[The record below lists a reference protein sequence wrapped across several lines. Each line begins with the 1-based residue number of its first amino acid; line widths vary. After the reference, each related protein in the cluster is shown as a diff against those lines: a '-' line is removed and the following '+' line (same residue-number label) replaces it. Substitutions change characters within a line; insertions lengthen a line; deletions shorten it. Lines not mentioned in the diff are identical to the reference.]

1 MTAFDYAVLAVIAA
15 SALLGLWRGVV
26 GEVLAL
32 AAWVV
37 AFFVARAEALEVAG
51 WLAGRIAEP
60 GMRLAAAYVLIFV
73 GVLLIFALARMLI
86 SLMLKAVGLGLL
98 DRLLGGAFGV
108 LRGILVVLVAVL
120 VAGVKRGG
128 LLLSLLVLPMYLPT
142 LIFGAEVV
150 KRGAAGLAVETPLAL
165 LAAITLAAAALLPF
179 AAAAAIR
186 VNLR

>member
-86 SLMLKAVGLGLL
+86 SLMLKRWKWRVGWRDASPNLACGWQ
-98 DRLLGGAFGV
+98 R
-108 LRGILVVLVAVL
+108 
-120 VAGVKRGG
+120 
-128 LLLSLLVLPMYLPT
+128 PMY
-142 LIFGAEVV
+142 
-150 KRGAAGLAVETPLAL
+150 
-165 LAAITLAAAALLPF
+165 
-179 AAAAAIR
+179 
-186 VNLR
+186 